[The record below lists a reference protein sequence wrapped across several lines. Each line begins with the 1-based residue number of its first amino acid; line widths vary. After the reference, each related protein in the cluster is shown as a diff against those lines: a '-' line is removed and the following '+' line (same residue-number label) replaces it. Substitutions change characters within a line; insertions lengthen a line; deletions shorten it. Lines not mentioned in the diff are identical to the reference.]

1 MNDGRQ
7 KFQRSRGSIPDRDFY
22 SGQKGEALKPEIRAT
37 ESLIAE
43 CNPGSPTGTK
53 TLMEEVCNRANLER
67 ALKRVKANKG
77 SGGVDGMKVEEL
89 SAYLKGNWQEIKER
103 LLTGAYKP
111 QPVKRVEIPKPDGGM
126 RKLGIP
132 TVLDRFIQ
140 QAILQV
146 LQEMYDKTFSEHSYG
161 FRPKRSAQQAVLQAQ
176 KYISEGHTIVV
187 DIDLEKFFDKVNH
200 DRLMSTLAKRIED
213 KRMLKVIRAYLN
225 AGVMEGGLV
234 KLAQEGTPQGGN
246 LSPLLSNI
254 VLDEL
259 DKELEKRGHLFVRY
273 ADDSNIYVKSARAGE
288 RVMKSVTKFIT
299 EKLKLKVNE
308 AKSAVDKPSK
318 RRFLG
323 YSFTNEASPRIRIA
337 PKSLKRFKERI
348 REITNRNR
356 GISLMRMVKELMEY
370 VRGWMG
376 YYRYC
381 QTPSILEQLSS
392 WIRRR
397 IRCYIW
403 KQWKTFANRAAMLI
417 KRGVSEKIA
426 YASARAPGLWVASHS
441 ESLQVALPNSYF
453 ARIGVCPLKSFVKV

>member
-7 KFQRSRGSIPDRDFY
+7 KPRGSRGY
-22 SGQKGEALKPEIRAT
+22 YTGQKGEASKPEIRAT

-43 CNPGSPTGTK
+43 CKPESPTGTK
-53 TLMEEVCNRANLER
+53 MIMEEVCKRENLEK
-67 ALKRVKANKG
+67 ALKRVKAKKG
-77 SGGVDGMKVEEL
+77 SSGIDGMKVEEL
-89 SAYLKGNWQEIKER
+89 SLYLKDNWLKIKEQ
-103 LLTGAYKP
+103 LLSGTYKP
-111 QPVKRVEIPKPDGGM
+111 NPVKRVEIPKPDGGV

-146 LQEMYDKTFSEHSYG
+146 MQEMYDKTFSGHSYG
-161 FRPKRSAQQAVLQAQ
+161 FRPGRSAQQAVLQAQ

-200 DRLMSTLAKRIED
+200 DRLMSALAKRIED

-234 KLAQEGTPQGGN
+234 KPAQEGTPQGGN

-259 DKELEKRGHLFVRY
+259 DKELEKRGHRFVRY
-273 ADDSNIYVKSARAGE
+273 ADDSNIYVKSVRAGE
-288 RVMKSVTKFIT
+288 RVMESITKFIT
-299 EKLKLKVNE
+299 EKLKLKVNKE
-308 AKSAVDKPSK
+308 KSAVDKPSERK
-318 RRFLG
+318 FLG
-323 YSFTNEASPRIRIA
+323 YSFTEETPAKLKISH
-337 PKSLKRFKERI
+337 KSLKRFKDRI
-348 REITNRNR
+348 REVTNRNR
-356 GISLMRMVKELMEY
+356 GISLMQLVKELMEY

-376 YYRYC
+376 YYRHC

-397 IRCYIW
+397 IRCFIW
-403 KQWKTFANRAAMLI
+403 KQWKTPVKRASELI
-417 KRGVSEKIA
+417 RRGVRERLA
-426 YASARAPGLWVASHS
+426 HTVAHTTGLWAVSRNG
-441 ESLQVALPNSYF
+441 ALHWALSNSYMV
-453 ARIGVCPLKSFVKV
+453 RIGIQPLTSFVKV

>member
-7 KFQRSRGSIPDRDFY
+7 KTQSSRDFY
-22 SGQKGEALKPEIRAT
+22 TGKRSEARNPEIKAT

-43 CNPGSPTGTK
+43 CNPESPTGTK
-53 TLMEEVCNRANLER
+53 MLMEEVCKRANLER
-67 ALKRVKANKG
+67 ALKRVKAKKG
-77 SGGVDGMKVEEL
+77 SAGIDGMKVEEL
-89 SAYLKGNWQEIKER
+89 AMCLKENWLKIKEQ
-103 LLTGAYKP
+103 LLSGTYKP
-111 QPVKRVEIPKPDGGM
+111 NPVKRVEIQKPDGGI

-146 LQEMYDKTFSEHSYG
+146 LQDMYDKTFSEHSYG
-161 FRPKRSAQQAVLQAQ
+161 FRPKRSAHQAVLQAQ
-176 KYISEGHTIVV
+176 KYMSEGHTIVV

-225 AGVMEGGLV
+225 AGVMEDGLV
-234 KLAQEGTPQGGN
+234 KPTEEGTPQGGN

-273 ADDSNIYVKSARAGE
+273 ADDSNIYVKSVRAGE
-288 RVMKSVTKFIT
+288 RVMKSITKFIT

-308 AKSAVDKPSK
+308 TKSAVDKPSK
-318 RRFLG
+318 RKFLG
-323 YSFTNEASPRIRIA
+323 YSFTNETNPRMRIA
-337 PKSLKRFKERI
+337 PKSLKRLKERI
-348 REITNRNR
+348 REITKRNR
-356 GISLMRMVKELMEY
+356 GISLMLMVKELMEY

-381 QTPSILEQLSS
+381 QTPSTLEQLSS

-397 IRCYIW
+397 MRCYIW

-417 KRGVSEKIA
+417 KRGVSEKAA
-426 YASARAPGLWVASHS
+426 YSTAMRPGLWVTSHS
-441 ESLQVALPNSYF
+441 EGLQVAFPNSYLIS
-453 ARIGVCPLKSFVKV
+453 IGVCPLKSFVKV

>member
-1 MNDGRQ
+1 MNDRRQ
-7 KFQRSRGSIPDRDFY
+7 KTQRSRDFY
-22 SGQKGEALKPEIRAT
+22 SGQKGEAPKPEIRVSG
-37 ESLIAE
+37 SLIAE
-43 CNPGSPTGTK
+43 CNPESPTGTK
-53 TLMEEVCNRANLER
+53 ALMEEVCKRANLEK
-67 ALKRVKANKG
+67 ALKRVKAKKG
-77 SGGVDGMKVEEL
+77 SAGVDGMKVEEL
-89 SAYLKGNWQEIKER
+89 TAYLKGNWPKIKEQ
-103 LLTGAYKP
+103 LLTGAYTP
-111 QPVKRVEIPKPDGGM
+111 QPVKRVEIPKRDGGT
-126 RKLGIP
+126 RKLGVP

-146 LQEMYDKTFSEHSYG
+146 LQGEYDQTFSEHSYG
-161 FRPKRSAQQAVLQAQ
+161 FRPKRSAHQAVLQAQ
-176 KYISEGHTIVV
+176 KYLSAGYTMVV
-187 DIDLEKFFDKVNH
+187 DFDLDKFFDRVNH
-200 DRLMSTLAKRIED
+200 DRLMSRLAKRIED

-225 AGVMEGGLV
+225 AGVMEDGLV
-234 KLAQEGTPQGGN
+234 KPTQEGTPQGGN

-259 DKELEKRGHLFVRY
+259 DKELEKRGHRFVRY

-308 AKSAVDKPSK
+308 AKSAVAKPSQRK
-318 RRFLG
+318 FLG
-323 YSFTNEASPRIRIA
+323 YSFTNGTNPRIRIA

-348 REITNRNR
+348 REITKRNR
-356 GISLMRMVKELMEY
+356 GISLARLVGELMEY

-397 IRCYIW
+397 IRCFIW
-403 KQWKTFANRAAMLI
+403 KKWKTFANKAARLI
-417 KRGVSEKIA
+417 KLGVSEKAA
-426 YASARAPGLWVASHS
+426 YASARAPGWWATSHS

-453 ARIGVCPLKSFVKV
+453 IRIGVRPLKSFVNV

>member
-1 MNDGRQ
+1 MNDERQ
-7 KFQRSRGSIPDRDFY
+7 KPQRSRDFY

-43 CNPGSPTGTK
+43 CNPESPTGTK
-53 TLMEEVCNRANLER
+53 ALMEEVCNRANLER
-67 ALKRVKANKG
+67 ALKRVKGNKG
-77 SGGVDGMKVEEL
+77 SAGMDGMRVEEL
-89 SAYLKGNWQEIKER
+89 GMYLKDNWQRIKEQ
-103 LLTGAYKP
+103 LLSGTYKP
-111 QPVKRVEIPKPDGGM
+111 KPVKRVEIPKPDGGI

-161 FRPKRSAQQAVLQAQ
+161 FRPNRSAHQAVLEAQ
-176 KYISEGHTIVV
+176 KYISGGHTIVV

-200 DRLMSTLAKRIED
+200 DRLMSALAKRIED

-225 AGVMEGGLV
+225 AGVMEDGLV
-234 KLAQEGTPQGGN
+234 KPAQEGTPQGGN

-273 ADDSNIYVKSARAGE
+273 ADDSNIYVKSVRAGE
-288 RVMKSVTKFIT
+288 RVMKSVTEFIT

-318 RRFLG
+318 RKFLG
-323 YSFTNEASPRIRIA
+323 YSFTNETNPRIRIA

-356 GISLMRMVKELMEY
+356 GVSLMRIVKELMEY

-381 QTPSILEQLSS
+381 QTPSTLEQLSS

-403 KQWKTFANRAAMLI
+403 KKWKTFANRAAKLI
-417 KRGVSEKIA
+417 KRGVSEKVA
-426 YASARAPGLWVASHS
+426 YATARTQGLWVASHS
-441 ESLQVALPNSYF
+441 ESLQVAFPNSYF
-453 ARIGVCPLKSFVKV
+453 TSIGVQPLKAFVKV

>member
-1 MNDGRQ
+1 MNDLRQ
-7 KFQRSRGSIPDRDFY
+7 KPQRSRDFY
-22 SGQKGEALKPEIRAT
+22 AGQRGEAPKPEIRVT

-43 CNPGSPTGTK
+43 CKPESPTGTK
-53 TLMEEVCNRANLER
+53 VLMEEVCKRANLEK
-67 ALKRVKANKG
+67 ALKRVKAKKG
-77 SGGVDGMKVEEL
+77 SSGIDGMKVEEL
-89 SAYLKGNWQEIKER
+89 TAYLKRNWPKIKEQ

-111 QPVKRVEIPKPDGGM
+111 QPVKRVEIPKPDGGT

-146 LQEMYDKTFSEHSYG
+146 LQGVYDQTFSEHSYG
-161 FRPKRSAQQAVLQAQ
+161 FRPKRSAHQAVLQAQ
-176 KYISEGHTIVV
+176 KYISEGHARVV
-187 DIDLEKFFDKVNH
+187 DIDLERFFDRVNH

-225 AGVMEGGLV
+225 AGVMEDGLV
-234 KLAQEGTPQGGN
+234 KPTQEGTPQGGN

-259 DKELEKRGHLFVRY
+259 DKELEKRGHRFVRY

-288 RVMKSVTKFIT
+288 RVMKSITKFIK

-308 AKSAVDKPSK
+308 AKSAEDKPSK
-318 RRFLG
+318 RKFLG
-323 YSFTNEASPRIRIA
+323 YSFTNGINPRIRIA
-337 PKSLKRFKERI
+337 PRSLKRFKERI
-348 REITNRNR
+348 REITKRNR
-356 GISLMRMVKELMEY
+356 GISLMQLVKELMEY
-370 VRGWMG
+370 ARGWMG

-381 QTPSILEQLSS
+381 QTPTILESLSS

-403 KQWKTFANRAAMLI
+403 KKWKTFANRVAILI
-417 KRGVSEKIA
+417 KHGVSKKIA
-426 YASARAPGLWVASHS
+426 YATARTPGLWATSHS
-441 ESLQVALPNSYF
+441 ESLHIALPNSYF
-453 ARIGVCPLKSFVKV
+453 TRIGVRPLETFVKV